1 MLKIFGT
8 TRCRLCGN
16 ALVRT
21 TDLPDAPL
29 DSAWSRDSKLVCRS
43 CGFSRPV
50 IYALVRTMVRAA

>member
-8 TRCRLCGN
+8 TRCRRCGN
-16 ALVRT
+16 ALEHT
-21 TDLPDAPL
+21 TDLPDAPF

-50 IYALVRTMVRAA
+50 IYALVRSVTRAA